1 MTEILLHLMDDTYL
15 TCTSGLVCWGL
26 VATIGF
32 CVLVFLVGIRSD
44 RQTCQPTGFVAL
56 ISRLQLA
63 GIIAATVILAG
74 IVLAACAVFYPGD
87 PVKQVDAVYL
97 WIAALIVIISIISAC
112 AVVMKARQEKKS
124 KTNVYE
130 VIQINPYEET
140 ALETYDR
147 QHSSQVRN

>member
-1 MTEILLHLMDDTYL
+1 M
-15 TCTSGLVCWGL
+15 
-26 VATIGF
+26 
-32 CVLVFLVGIRSD
+32 
-44 RQTCQPTGFVAL
+44 AL